1 MKKSNCYLS
10 IFLNTSHGSK
20 QTYDAHILCLAYRHV
35 VIIEWYYAILKDG
48 ISVSRGQTWQASI
61 SFHRHLE
68 LSSSTVSSTECSSC
82 LYQQWKVLEQPQ
94 QSATS
99 EIFITTSEIKNKTH
113 LFRAICAQLYN
124 LSQRDVIWMPSIIPG
139 RFLIIKKGR
148 KKIKMKISLQS

>member
-35 VIIEWYYAILKDG
+35 VIIEWYYAVLKDG
-48 ISVSRGQTWQASI
+48 ISVSTGQTWQASI
-61 SFHRHLE
+61 SFHRHRE
-68 LSSSTVSSTECSSC
+68 LSSSTVSSC

-113 LFRAICAQLYN
+113 LFHAICAQLYN
-124 LSQRDVIWMPSIIPG
+124 LSQRHIIWRHSIIPEG
-139 RFLIIKKGR
+139 
-148 KKIKMKISLQS
+148 S